1 MVLRILL
8 FLVVLS
14 AASRVSF
21 TQVNLESGLLFVD
34 KTTAKSQLW
43 QVNGAASENQGFLF
57 PSASGSVGQVV
68 KVSSV
73 SSGSAT
79 FTWSTPSGSLAGL
92 SSISTTNTSDGSA
105 WALGPGISVT
115 ANQAYRIVGV
125 FGIYRGEDATE
136 NDDAIHV
143 SLRDMPASTYAEY
156 TFECLDCPAG
166 TPSYPRYVSGTGTDV
181 QLTANTANNYIE
193 PGGNSDLTGPANT
206 FHYRLEGMVR
216 PVSNGTVF
224 FGFNKKGGSAT
235 TWLVAGSYWAVI
247 AIE

>member
-1 MVLRILL
+1 MGLRILL
-8 FLVVLS
+8 VLVVLF
-14 AASRVSF
+14 ATSRVSF

-34 KTTAKSQLW
+34 KSTAKSQLW

-79 FTWSTPSGSLAGL
+79 FSWATPTGSLAGL

-105 WALGPGISVT
+105 WALGPGIAVA
-115 ANQAYRIVGV
+115 ANQAYRIIGE
-125 FGIYRGEDATE
+125 FAIYRGANASE

-156 TFECLDCPAG
+156 SFECTDCPVG
-166 TPSYPRYVSGTGTDV
+166 TTGVPAYTSGTGTDV
-181 QLTANTANNYIE
+181 QMTTAGTAVE
-193 PGGNSDLTGPANT
+193 PGGSTDYCGPANT
-206 FHYRLEGMVR
+206 FHYRLEGVVV
-216 PVSNGTVF
+216 PVSSGTVY
-224 FGFNKKGGSAT
+224 FGFNKQGGSAT
-235 TWLVAGSYWAVI
+235 TWLAAGSYWAVI